1 VLKKPRST
9 AGIDGMGRAESWRQR
24 RCRHFHWLSQ
34 NILGQVLHVMNTA
47 CISNRAAWVKAE
59 CQAPQRQHTVKV
71 VCFCKRKTLA
81 LTDDFFEPFSFSHC
95 CISTHIIHLKPSSK
109 LDTHHHFYQ
118 NARQDV
124 ISTHTALTRCLP
136 AATLCASPR
145 CPSTAFSSPRNRCS

>member
-1 VLKKPRST
+1 MRFADIST
-9 AGIDGMGRAESWRQR
+9 DFTR
-24 RCRHFHWLSQ
+24 RCKSSTSFYEMQHLD
-34 NILGQVLHVMNTA
+34 ILT
-47 CISNRAAWVKAE
+47 WVKAK
-59 CQAPQRQHTVKV
+59 CQAPQPKHTVKV

-145 CPSTAFSSPRNRCS
+145 CPSTAFSSPRSRSC